1 MSDLRSKYES
11 SVVVQDRLREVVSSE
26 EDADV
31 HPAPYL
37 VAKPLDLPG
46 DDLLMIAI
54 VGPQD
59 ERRREMVR
67 ALAVHPETDIR
78 AFPSYPPDME
88 ESPRLLAENHDVVM
102 VDLDADPEVALE
114 LVEVLGSSLSTTVMV
129 YSTKADPELLV
140 RSMRAGAREFLSPP
154 FERAVIAEALTR
166 AASRKMSTAVTA
178 AAEQEANTADEKA
191 VMGKLLPFMGAKGG
205 TGVTTLAC
213 NFAVALAQSPNQKTL
228 LIDLD
233 LPLGD
238 AALNLG
244 IIPEYSAIHA
254 LQTYE
259 RLDSSLLSRLVV
271 KHDSGLAVLA
281 APGRFQQYQTTNE
294 AIDKLLTVALENYDF
309 VVVDLGSRIDLTETM
324 LFKRAFTIYLVTQA
338 GIPELRNA
346 NRLISQFFGIEGPKL
361 DVVINRYESRS
372 SSVSEAD
379 ITKAL
384 TRPAQWKVPN
394 DYASVKRMQI
404 NATPMALSDSGVS
417 VQIRRMA
424 AALTGESAVP
434 AKKKVFSLFG

>member
-1 MSDLRSKYES
+1 M
-11 SVVVQDRLREVVSSE
+11 QDRLREMVSTD
-26 EDADV
+26 EDANM
-31 HPAPYL
+31 HTAPYL
-37 VAKPLDLPG
+37 VSKPLDLPG
-46 DDLLMIAI
+46 DDPLMIAI

-114 LVEVLGSSLSTTVMV
+114 LVEVLGESLSTTVMV
-129 YSTKADPELLV
+129 YSTKADPEMLV

-154 FERAVIAEALTR
+154 FERGVIAEALTR
-166 AASRKMSTAVTA
+166 AAARKMSTANSVASVQDAT
-178 AAEQEANTADEKA
+178 TGDEKA
-191 VMGKLLPFMGAKGG
+191 VYGKLLPFMGAKGG

-213 NFAVALAQSPNQKTL
+213 NFAVALAQTPNQKTL

-254 LQTYE
+254 LQSYE

-294 AIDKLLTVALENYDF
+294 AIDKLLTVAMQNYDY
-309 VVVDLGSRIDLTETM
+309 VVVDLGSRIDLTETV

-372 SSVSEAD
+372 LSVSEAD

-394 DYASVKRMQI
+394 DYAAVKSMQI
-404 NATPMALSDSGVS
+404 NATPLAFADSGVS

-424 AALTGESAVP
+424 SVLTGEPAAP